1 MPSTSNPDE
10 QIIKALV
17 AKLEESRFPVL
28 LGYSIADLPEI
39 EPPAILVQLDSI
51 REQERQG
58 KRAKYRLEL
67 TVSGVYRTQPD
78 TTYQLMTIV
87 RTIRSLLNSA
97 HFEGVRK
104 ISFSETQFDIAPNN
118 GQLSFADMSVNLEAI
133 F

>member
-17 AKLEESRFPVL
+17 AKLEESDLSVL

-58 KRAKYRLEL
+58 KRAKYLLEL
-67 TVSGVYRTQPD
+67 TVSGVDRTQHD
-78 TTYQLMTIV
+78 STYKLMALV
-87 RTIRSLLNSA
+87 RKIRSLLNNA
-97 HFEGVRK
+97 RFEGVRK
-104 ISFSETQFDIAPNN
+104 ISFSETQFDIAPSN
-118 GQLSFADMSVNLEAI
+118 GQLSFADISVNLEAV

>member
-1 MPSTSNPDE
+1 MLSTSNPDE
-10 QIIKALV
+10 QIIKALLT
-17 AKLEESRFPVL
+17 KLEESRFPVL

-51 REQERQG
+51 RELERQG

-78 TTYQLMTIV
+78 TTYQLMTIA
-87 RTIRSLLNSA
+87 RMIRSLLIHAS
-97 HFEGVRK
+97 FEGVRK

-118 GQLSFADMSVNLEAI
+118 GQLSFADMSVNLEAV

>member
-28 LGYSIADLPEI
+28 LGYSIADLPDI

-51 REQERQG
+51 RELERQG

-78 TTYQLMTIV
+78 TTYELMTIA
-87 RTIRSLLNSA
+87 RTIRSLLNNA
-97 HFEGVRK
+97 RFEGVRK
-104 ISFSETQFDIAPNN
+104 ISFSETQFDIAPGN
-118 GQLSFADMSVNLEAI
+118 GQLSFADMSVNLEVV

>member
-17 AKLEESRFPVL
+17 AELEESSFPVL
-28 LGYSIADLPEI
+28 LGYSIADLPDI

-58 KRAKYRLEL
+58 KRAKYQLEL

-78 TTYQLMTIV
+78 STYQLMTIA
-87 RTIRSLLNSA
+87 RTIRSLLNNA
-97 HFEGVRK
+97 NFESVRK

-118 GQLSFADMSVNLEAI
+118 GQLSFADMSVNLEAV